1 MISLW
6 FLNGWIPWMVLVHRA
21 GMELLF
27 KDILVAGNV
36 LRREIHSRSLLV
48 KDSNAEAVLQSQIDI
63 PAEPFKKKI
72 SIPDRLCLVSVAG
85 FFFLLLYFFFF
96 SNFLKYLDATQCCD
110 VSGSIN
116 HFFCH
121 VVHVTC
127 NGMWH
132 HSYMETYPIIIDSG
146 NCLGQ
151 LSWIFV
157 VCLYFFLCLSH
168 CCISWKMWIHCV
180 MFENRAAFY

>member
-1 MISLW
+1 
-6 FLNGWIPWMVLVHRA
+6 MVLVHRA

-63 PAEPFKKKI
+63 PAEPFKKI
-72 SIPDRLCLVSVAG
+72 YQYLTGYAW
-85 FFFLLLYFFFF
+85 FLWQVFLFIFF

-121 VVHVTC
+121 VVHVIC
-127 NGMWH
+127 NGM
-132 HSYMETYPIIIDSG
+132 
-146 NCLGQ
+146 
-151 LSWIFV
+151 
-157 VCLYFFLCLSH
+157 
-168 CCISWKMWIHCV
+168 
-180 MFENRAAFY
+180 